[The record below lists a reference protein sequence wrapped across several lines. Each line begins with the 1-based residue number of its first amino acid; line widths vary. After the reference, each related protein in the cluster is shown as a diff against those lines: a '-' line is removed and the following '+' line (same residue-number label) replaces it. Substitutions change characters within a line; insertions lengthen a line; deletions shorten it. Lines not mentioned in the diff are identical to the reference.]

1 MRRMMNQDTLASLVR
16 TQVISNWTR
25 VVTNQKRK
33 MRKRLRQRQK
43 YMNMK

>member
-1 MRRMMNQDTLASLVR
+1 MNQDTLASLVR

-33 MRKRLRQRQK
+33 MRKRQK